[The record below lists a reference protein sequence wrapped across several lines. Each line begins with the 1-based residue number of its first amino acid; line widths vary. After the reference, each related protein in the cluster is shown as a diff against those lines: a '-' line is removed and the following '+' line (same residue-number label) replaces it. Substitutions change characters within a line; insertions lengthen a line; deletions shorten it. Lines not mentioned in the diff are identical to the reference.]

1 LISTSNTFY
10 SNGKLLLTGEY
21 LILDGALALAIPT
34 TYGQSLTVEPN
45 NQNYLVWKSLDDQ
58 GKVWFEAELTVGDA
72 LTVKTTNDQAIA
84 ERLLQILTAAKNQNT
99 EFLTEDMGITIST
112 KNDFPK
118 NWGLGTSSTLIN
130 NVAQWASIDAY
141 TLLKATFG
149 GSGYDIAC
157 AKHNAPLTYQLEA
170 QDRTIIERTF
180 NPEFHNHLYFVFLNK
195 KQNSRDGI
203 AAYENQKNNIS
214 KAISEITNITNAML
228 SCTTL
233 ETFQFLMDSHE
244 TIIANII
251 KLQPVKERLFKDFNG
266 SIKSLGAWGGD
277 FVLVASKA
285 QPESYF
291 KHKGYHT
298 IIPYTEMVL

>member
-1 LISTSNTFY
+1 M
-10 SNGKLLLTGEY
+10 
-21 LILDGALALAIPT
+21 ILDGALALAIPT
-34 TYGQSLTVEPN
+34 SYGQSLTVEPN
-45 NQNYLVWKSLDDQ
+45 DQKYLEWKSLDHQ
-58 GKVWFEAELTVGDA
+58 GKVWFEAELIIDDA
-72 LTVKTTNDQAIA
+72 LKVKTTNDNAIA
-84 ERLLQILTAAKNQNT
+84 ARLLQILNAAKNQNP
-99 EFLTEDMGITIST
+99 EILGEQQGITIVT

-130 NVAQWASIDAY
+130 NIAQWSEIDAY

-180 NPEFHNHLYFVFLNK
+180 NPVFQQHLYFVFLNK

-203 AAYENQKNNIS
+203 AAYQNQKNNIS
-214 KAISEITNITNAML
+214 KAISEITTITNAML
-228 SCTTL
+228 SSTTL

-244 TIIANII
+244 SIIANII
-251 KLQPVKERLFKDFNG
+251 KQQPVKERLFSDFKG

-285 QPESYF
+285 QPEAYF
-291 KHKGYHT
+291 KDKGYHT
-298 IIPYTEMVL
+298 IIPYAEMVL